1 VVVKVA
7 IYGLVLS
14 LLRLLGPPAGWWGY
28 LVLALG
34 AVTAF
39 YGVLFSVLEHDLK
52 RALAFSTV
60 ENLGFL
66 ITLLGAAL
74 LFSSLGNRLL
84 ESLALVALALHALN
98 HALLKGL
105 LFLGAGSAQ
114 MAAGGR
120 DMDALG
126 GLVRRMR
133 WTAVAFFVGAAGLA
147 GVPPLNGFQG
157 EWLGLQ
163 VLLQSHLL
171 HEPAPRL
178 ALAAAGALMALT
190 LGLAVTTFIRIFGGV
205 FLGLPRGPGAERATE
220 APPSMVTGT
229 GLLAA
234 ASVALGL
241 LPPLGL
247 AAATA
252 AAGAVTG
259 QKDLLDRVLPPVFVH
274 PERFPLAGQAGRG
287 LPRPGAAGERA
298 GGGAGGRR
306 LLQYRADLLFMTL
319 AAVIA
324 LVALALG
331 LAGVRG
337 RRRAQVWAG
346 AIPAHQ
352 PSMQY
357 TATAFTNPLRFVFG
371 TVYRSSREI
380 EGDYQQ
386 APFFARS
393 IRYTH
398 RFIEPVEAY
407 IYLPV
412 ARGARLLSDRLS
424 FL

>member
-1 VVVKVA
+1 
-7 IYGLVLS
+7 
-14 LLRLLGPPAGWWGY
+14 
-28 LVLALG
+28 
-34 AVTAF
+34 
-39 YGVLFSVLEHDLK
+39 
-52 RALAFSTV
+52 
-60 ENLGFL
+60 
-66 ITLLGAAL
+66 
-74 LFSSLGNRLL
+74 
-84 ESLALVALALHALN
+84 
-98 HALLKGL
+98 
-105 LFLGAGSAQ
+105 
-114 MAAGGR
+114 
-120 DMDALG
+120 
-126 GLVRRMR
+126 
-133 WTAVAFFVGAAGLA
+133 
-147 GVPPLNGFQG
+147 
-157 EWLGLQ
+157 
-163 VLLQSHLL
+163 
-171 HEPAPRL
+171 
-178 ALAAAGALMALT
+178 
-190 LGLAVTTFIRIFGGV
+190 
-205 FLGLPRGPGAERATE
+205 
-220 APPSMVTGT
+220 
-229 GLLAA
+229 
-234 ASVALGL
+234 
-241 LPPLGL
+241 
-247 AAATA
+247 
-252 AAGAVTG
+252 
-259 QKDLLDRVLPPVFVH
+259 
-274 PERFPLAGQAGRG
+274 
-287 LPRPGAAGERA
+287 
-298 GGGAGGRR
+298 
-306 LLQYRADLLFMTL
+306 MTL